1 MNNVNEFV
9 NKKVLVAGMKA
20 SGISAATLLKREGAT
35 VLCYDDKIQ
44 SLTGFDFI
52 ALPDEETIKSYYAV
66 VVSPSIPPKHPIIVR
81 AKRAG
86 VQILGELELGCRY
99 LDCPTVM
106 VTGTN
111 GKTTVVTM
119 IEKLLQSAGM
129 KTKAVGNIG
138 YPVCQLVLD
147 DVKPDCAVVE
157 VSSFQLEYASVKPH
171 VAVILNLAP
180 DHMDRY
186 AKYEDYVATKRKI
199 CENQTEKDFLI
210 FNNDDG
216 AARKF
221 VRSTKA
227 KGIPVTT
234 NGKFAEVYIKD
245 NYFMCGDKTLC
256 PVKACRFKGEHNK
269 FNMLVALNVGALLG
283 LNSDLFPNLIRSYS
297 LLPNRIEY
305 VTTLDGKSYYNDSKG
320 TNIHAC
326 RYAIESLDGTIGLIM
341 GGSDKNEDFCD
352 FFENISP
359 KVKQVAITGGNA
371 EKIFNSAMKMGFCEA
386 RIFETLKNAVNYLA
400 GCDGINNV
408 LLSPCCAS
416 FDRYRNYAERGD
428 KFKEAVYAVK
438 PTDRG

>member
-1 MNNVNEFV
+1 MNSVKEFAK
-9 NKKVLVAGMKA
+9 KKVLVAGMKA
-20 SGISAATLLKREGAT
+20 SGISAATLLKKEGAT

-44 SLTGFDFI
+44 SLSGFDFTD
-52 ALPDEETIKSYYAV
+52 LPSDETIKSFYAV

-86 VQILGELELGCRY
+86 VRIMGELELGCKY
-99 LDCPTVM
+99 LDCPTIM

-119 IEKLLQSAGM
+119 IEKLLQMAGM

-147 DVKPDCAVVE
+147 GTKLDYAVVE
-157 VSSFQLEYASVKPH
+157 VSSFQLEYAAVKPY
-171 VAVILNLAP
+171 VSVILNLAP

-186 AKYEDYVATKRKI
+186 VRYEDYVGTKRKI
-199 CENQTEKDFLI
+199 CENQTENDYLF

-216 AARKF
+216 AARRF

-227 KGIPVTT
+227 KAIPVTT
-234 NGKFAEVYIKD
+234 NGKFADVYIKD
-245 NYFMCGDKTLC
+245 NFFMFGDKALC
-256 PVKACRFKGEHNK
+256 PVKACKLKGEHNK
-269 FNMLVALNVGALLG
+269 FNMLVALNVGAVVG
-283 LNSDLFPNLIRSYS
+283 VKSDAFPNLIRSYS

-326 RYAIESLDGTIGLIM
+326 RYAIESLDGDIGLIM

-352 FFENISP
+352 FFENINP

-386 RIFETLKNAVNYLA
+386 RIFETLKSAVNYLA
-400 GCDGINNV
+400 NCDGITNV

-438 PTDRG
+438 PSNKI